1 MEPDKTW
8 MNGGGFGFE
17 GGLALTIAGLICLA
31 ILYKVMKKRTLA

>member
-17 GGLALTIAGLICLA
+17 GGQALT
-31 ILYKVMKKRTLA
+31 ILYKVMKKRILA